1 MNWIDRSVALNNA
14 NASRVPEVRTC
25 PVGCVVTLAVVV
37 AVTVF
42 VLRFLM
48 KAMKAMDIMIEN
60 NKWDG
65 ASSDGK

>member
-1 MNWIDRSVALNNA
+1 MDWIDRSVALNNA

-25 PVGCVVTLAVVV
+25 PVGCVVTLVVV

-48 KAMKAMDIMIEN
+48 KAMKSMDIMIEN

>member
-1 MNWIDRSVALNNA
+1 M
-14 NASRVPEVRTC
+14 
-25 PVGCVVTLAVVV
+25 VTLAAVVP
-37 AVTVF
+37 VTVF